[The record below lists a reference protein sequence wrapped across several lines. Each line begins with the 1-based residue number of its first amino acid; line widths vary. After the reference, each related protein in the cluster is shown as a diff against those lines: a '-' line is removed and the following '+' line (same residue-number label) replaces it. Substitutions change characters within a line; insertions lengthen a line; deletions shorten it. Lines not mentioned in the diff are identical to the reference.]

1 MYKQYQTYWI
11 IYIIHEMDQEEKD
24 EFIEDFNEGA
34 DDNEKFEEFNDLYD
48 LGEKGF
54 VKIEPLDEDVGNK
67 KYLKKVYLASD
78 TDDLR
83 DKISSDHFEINM
95 CGYNV
100 INETDT
106 RGEYFE
112 SYEEQINRYIKE
124 INRAKSNFKQL
135 LISAIILAIILLI
148 I

>member
-1 MYKQYQTYWI
+1 MVVILRDKLRDRI
-11 IYIIHEMDQEEKD
+11 RDRIRDKIR
-24 EFIEDFNEGA
+24 
-34 DDNEKFEEFNDLYD
+34 DNLR
-48 LGEKGF
+48 
-54 VKIEPLDEDVGNK
+54 
-67 KYLKKVYLASD
+67 
-78 TDDLR
+78 DDLR